1 MTSLW
6 RRNASGEPVCNA
18 CGLYFKLHGVNRPS
32 TMKKDSIQTRKR
44 KPKGG
49 MKTSDTPLSSN
60 VAQCANNNNNNN
72 NNIKLEPDTYGDLR
86 MAHTG
91 VSQVSYTSNIYNTQA
106 SNRIMSY
113 QPTTTGLYYEMMNSQ
128 PQQQLLETHSP
139 KIECPSS
146 PCATRSPGMVSAG
159 QSPDHHQLTSPHIV
173 TLGSP
178 SSSPAG
184 PKIML
189 DNGHLE
195 RSTVVSI
202 SS

>member
-1 MTSLW
+1 MHQIQIIYFIKKLFYYIYI
-6 RRNASGEPVCNA
+6 NA
-18 CGLYFKLHGVNRPS
+18 VN
-32 TMKKDSIQTRKR
+32 I
-44 KPKGG
+44 
-49 MKTSDTPLSSN
+49 
-60 VAQCANNNNNNN
+60 
-72 NNIKLEPDTYGDLR
+72 DTYSDLR

-91 VSQVSYTSNIYNTQA
+91 VSQVTYPGSLYGSSQLSSRTVP
-106 SNRIMSY
+106 Y
-113 QPTTTGLYYEMMNSQ
+113 QPIYYDLITS
-128 PQQQLLETHSP
+128 QQQQQQQQQHQLMETHSP
-139 KIECPSS
+139 KIECPSP

-178 SSSPAG
+178 STSPAG
-184 PKIML
+184 SKIML